1 MIDRAR
7 HVQESSF
14 RMTWLR
20 PHAAITAI
28 ACALLALLSSGC
40 AVTQR
45 MNINDLNR
53 MTVDCANKD
62 AQIRFLETQMTTSND
77 RFAAALGM
85 NAVSETWAQMNG
97 QKSQARSMLD
107 REYDTVAKKLIWDL
121 RTHCPD
127 SRIAGTNVRR

>member
-1 MIDRAR
+1 
-7 HVQESSF
+7 
-14 RMTWLR
+14 MTYVR
-20 PHAAITAI
+20 PHAPITGI
-28 ACALLALLSSGC
+28 ACVLVALLSSGC

-62 AQIRFLETQMTTSND
+62 AQIRFLESQMTTPND

-85 NAVSETWAQMNG
+85 NAVSEAWAQMNG
-97 QKSQARSMLD
+97 QKTQARSMLD
-107 REYDTVAKKLIWDL
+107 REYDAIAKKLIWDL

-127 SRIAGTNVRR
+127 TRIAGTNVRR

>member
-1 MIDRAR
+1 
-7 HVQESSF
+7 
-14 RMTWLR
+14 MTCVR
-20 PHAAITAI
+20 PHTQITGI
-28 ACALLALLSSGC
+28 ACVLVALLSSGC

-62 AQIRFLETQMTTSND
+62 AQIRFLESQMTTPND

-85 NAVSETWAQMNG
+85 NAVSEAWAQMNG
-97 QKSQARSMLD
+97 QKTQARSMLD
-107 REYDTVAKKLIWDL
+107 REYDAIAKKLIWDL

-127 SRIAGTNVRR
+127 TRIAGTNVRR